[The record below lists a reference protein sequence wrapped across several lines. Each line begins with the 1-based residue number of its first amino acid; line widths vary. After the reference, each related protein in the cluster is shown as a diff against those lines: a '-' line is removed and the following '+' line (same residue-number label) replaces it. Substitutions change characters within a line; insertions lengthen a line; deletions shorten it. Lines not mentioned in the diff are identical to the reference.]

1 MRLDFIIVGL
11 PRSGTTW
18 ASNLFTTDQSICWH
32 DAMGWN
38 LPEEMDIKPSSKQYR
53 GISCTAAWLW
63 EDWFNWHPAPKVIL
77 ERDPKEVN
85 ESLIALGMPPME
97 EDAIKLFKK
106 LKGYRIPYTELFDNP
121 QVIWDYLLPNLPF
134 DAERHT
140 ELVLMNIQPIE
151 RVLVP
156 DAEFVKRAIQ
166 DLQSRLI
173 M

>member
-1 MRLDFIIVGL
+1 
-11 PRSGTTW
+11 
-18 ASNLFTTDQSICWH
+18 
-32 DAMGWN
+32 
-38 LPEEMDIKPSSKQYR
+38 
-53 GISCTAAWLW
+53 
-63 EDWFNWHPAPKVIL
+63 
-77 ERDPKEVN
+77 
-85 ESLIALGMPPME
+85 ME

-134 DAERHT
+134 DAERHA
-140 ELVLMNIQPIE
+140 ELDLMNIQPIE